1 MNDTDEKLIGNIR
14 KIIYDAGVEE
24 HNIWIL
30 HNRELMPLYEP
41 DSERQDKVVIA
52 GENFKKVT
60 MYFDRKYDDIPDEYK
75 RELKASTN
83 QMYDIMMGLNLDEKL
98 GLSTDEVKDVLAKS
112 EFSRRKSWFDYEQG
126 NEKATFSRDS
136 YEKYWKEEMQT
147 PFSDLSLG
155 LQYWDLDEVRKR
167 FMFIY
172 EACVK
177 NKMTDGQE
185 DYIVTILSQLNQMM
199 EVRNPDPS
207 KGGSYDMYNKF
218 ESDLIIYDESKSIKR

>member
-1 MNDTDEKLIGNIR
+1 MNDTDKKLIENIR
-14 KIIYDAGVEE
+14 EVIYDAGVEE

-30 HNRELMPLYEP
+30 HNRELMPLYES
-41 DSERQDKVVIA
+41 DSERQDKVAIA

-75 RELKASTN
+75 RELQDSTN
-83 QMYDIMMGLNLDEKL
+83 QMYNIMMKLNLDEKL
-98 GLSTDEVKDVLAKS
+98 GLSTTEIKESLARS
-112 EFSRRKSWFDYEQG
+112 ELSRRKSWFDYEQG
-126 NEKATFSRDS
+126 NVKATFSRES
-136 YEKYWKEEMQT
+136 YEKYWEEEMQT

-177 NKMTDGQE
+177 NNMTGDQE
-185 DYIVTILSQLNQMM
+185 DYIVTILSQLSQMM
-199 EVRNPDPS
+199 EVRNPEPS

-218 ESDLIIYDESKSIKR
+218 ESDLVIHKESKAIKR